1 MFFSVNDILIDET
14 FIDFVQYKVII
25 IILDLKIFKSIK
37 IAIKISKVRKG
48 YEVPIIVHFEP
59 SATEGG

>member
-37 IAIKISKVRKG
+37 IAIKISKVRKV